1 MFQALYT
8 NISQI
13 LWACSK
19 VVIFII
25 PIITEEEFCQGSKK
39 FNDLPKITE
48 LLNETEKETESRSVR
63 LQSPVPPATASGLAR
78 AAVLAPAFLVA
89 EGEGDRILN

>member
-1 MFQALYT
+1 MGMQQSCYFSY
-8 NISQI
+8 SHH
-13 LWACSK
+13 
-19 VVIFII
+19 
-25 PIITEEEFCQGSKK
+25 TEEEFCQGSKK
-39 FNDLPKITE
+39 FSDLPKITE

-89 EGEGDRILN
+89 EGEGDLILN